1 MAKTSA
7 KALRFIWWIIPWLVV
22 GLMVVFIFEMSGRIR
37 DAKAKLEESKKET
50 LNKETPPVRVILLDL
65 KPQTL
70 VDKMD
75 LPGDFEAFDDL
86 MVRAEVAGR
95 VVEVLVEEGQ
105 KVKKGQVLVQLDDR
119 DYKNRLAEIQANHHL
134 AKVEYERI
142 AKLAEK
148 KVTSASKLDNMEAQM
163 NSLAAQLEVAKLAL
177 DKTRIRA
184 PISGR
189 VNEIKSELGVFLSVG
204 DPVAQIIKLDPIKI
218 TVGVPESDVEAC
230 LDLKEADVVI
240 DALDGLR
247 VKGKKVFL
255 SHQPRTFARLFDL
268 EMETPNP
275 DGRILAGM
283 FARVELV
290 RQVHENA
297 LAVPLYAVISQN
309 DDMIV
314 YVEKEGLAEKRI
326 VTLGA
331 LSGWQ
336 VQVTSGLEPGDQ
348 VVIVGHRFL
357 DDQQPVEIIKTVSD
371 PSEVLKS

>member
-1 MAKTSA
+1 MTKTSA
-7 KALRFIWWIIPWLVV
+7 KTLRFIWRIIPWLVV
-22 GLMVVFIFEMSGRIR
+22 GLMVAFIFEMGGRIQV
-37 DAKAKLEESKKET
+37 AKARLEESKKEALST
-50 LNKETPPVRVILLDL
+50 ETPPVRVILLDL

-75 LPGDFEAFDDL
+75 LPGDFEAGDDL
-86 MVRAEVAGR
+86 MVRAEVGGR
-95 VVEVLVEEGQ
+95 VVEVLVDEGQ
-105 KVKKGQVLVQLDDR
+105 KVNKGQILVKIDDR
-119 DYKNRLAEIQANHHL
+119 DYRNRLTEIQANHHL

-142 AKLAEK
+142 ATLAKK

-163 NSLAAQLEVAKLAL
+163 NSLAAQVEVVKLAL
-177 DKTRIRA
+177 ERTQIRA

-189 VNEIKSELGVFLSVG
+189 VNEIKSELGVFLSTG

-218 TVGVPESDVEAC
+218 TVGVPESDVAAC
-230 LDLKEADVVI
+230 IDLKEADVVI

-247 VKGKKVFL
+247 IRGKKVFL

-290 RQVHENA
+290 RKVHENA
-297 LAVPLYAVISQN
+297 LAVPLYSVISQN
-309 DDMIV
+309 GDMIV
-314 YVEKEGLAEKRI
+314 YVEKDGLAEKRI

-336 VQVTSGLEPGDQ
+336 VQVTSGLEPGDK

-357 DDQQPVEIIKTVSD
+357 DDQQPVEIIKTVDD